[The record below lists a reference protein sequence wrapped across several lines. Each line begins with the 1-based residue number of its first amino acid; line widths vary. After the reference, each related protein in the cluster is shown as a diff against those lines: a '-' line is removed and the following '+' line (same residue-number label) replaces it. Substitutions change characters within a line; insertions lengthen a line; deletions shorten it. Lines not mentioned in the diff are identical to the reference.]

1 MASLSVKQKLYLLLT
16 ITLVVLLVTGIFAF
30 KYLHKVNN
38 LGEIHDKALEV
49 EINVLKLR
57 KNEKDFLVRDV
68 INPKYFAEGDSKYL
82 NSFRK
87 NTSSLDSLI
96 QELKSN
102 ELIQNPQIQTE
113 LDSIKSHKK
122 LYESEFFRVSQKIR
136 NKGFKDWGYIGE
148 MRNAIHEVDNIMV
161 QTNASDPLHVSLLTL
176 RKHEKDYLLRMDPKY
191 IQKFDDE
198 ISKFFVL
205 LKNNYSISRS
215 DKSNMVM
222 LVENYQNTFHRVTIE
237 DKKIGRSE
245 NEGLMGDLR
254 NAVHKVEPS
263 VNKIIE
269 LIKVSTDQSISNA
282 IYILVL
288 IIFSG
293 LAISTSLG
301 IFIIRNVYAIL
312 GGEPAK
318 VAEIADKIAHGDL
331 STITT
336 EEATDKGIL
345 KSVHDM
351 SAKLQTIISEVIES
365 VDNFVSASN
374 QMSGTSEQISE
385 GANSQASS
393 LEEISSTMEEITSNI
408 ENNTSNAHQTEEV
421 SKEANST
428 ISLVADKV
436 HKALGANQAIAEK
449 INVINAIAVQT
460 NILALNASV
469 EAARAGEH
477 GKGFAVVAQ
486 EVRKLAEVSKNAA
499 DEIVGLTQASFTL
512 SKEAEEAME
521 ITIPKIGQTSQ
532 LVQEIAD
539 SSKEQSNG
547 AMQVNNAIQQ
557 LNGVTQQ
564 NASASEELAATAEE
578 MSSQAENLRQS
589 VRFFK
594 LSN

>member
-16 ITLVVLLVTGIFAF
+16 ITLLVLLITGIFSF

-68 INPKYFAEGDSKYL
+68 INPQYFETGESKYL
-82 NSFRK
+82 TSFSK
-87 NTSSLDSLI
+87 ITKSLDELI
-96 QELKSN
+96 LELKSS
-102 ELIQNPQIQTE
+102 ELVKDPMIQLE
-113 LDSIKSHKK
+113 LDSIKSHIK
-122 LYESEFFRVSQKIR
+122 LYESEFISISQKIR
-136 NKGFKDWGYIGE
+136 NKGFKDWGHIGE
-148 MRNAIHEVDNIMV
+148 MRNAIHEVDNIMN
-161 QTNASDPLHVSLLTL
+161 QTNASDRLHVSLLTL

-198 ISKFFVL
+198 INNLFAL
-205 LKNNYSISRS
+205 LKRDLRISRV
-215 DKSNMVM
+215 DKANMVL
-222 LVENYQNTFHRVTIE
+222 LVENYNKTFHQVTLE
-237 DKKIGRSE
+237 DEKIGRSE

-254 NAVHKVEPS
+254 TAVHYVEPS
-263 VNKIIE
+263 VNKIIK
-269 LIKVSTDQSISNA
+269 LMKVHTDQSISNA
-282 IYILVL
+282 IFILVL
-288 IIFSG
+288 LILSG
-293 LAISTSLG
+293 LVVSTFLG
-301 IFIIRNVYAIL
+301 IFIIKNVYSIL

-318 VAEIADKIAHGDL
+318 VAEIADKIAQGDL
-331 STITT
+331 STISTG
-336 EEATDKGIL
+336 ESAEKGIL
-345 KSVHDM
+345 KSVLDM
-351 SAKLQTIISEVIES
+351 SSKLQTIISEVIES

-374 QMSGTSEQISE
+374 QMSSTSEQISE
-385 GANSQASS
+385 GANEQASS

-436 HKALGANQAIAEK
+436 HKALSANQEIAEK

-486 EVRKLAEVSKNAA
+486 EVRKLAEISKSAA
-499 DEIVGLTQASFTL
+499 DEIVGLTQSSFML
-512 SKEAEEAME
+512 SKEAEKAME
-521 ITIPKIGQTSQ
+521 LTIPKIGQTSQ

-539 SSKEQSNG
+539 SSIEQSNG

-578 MSSQAENLRQS
+578 MASQAENLRQS